1 MFKKLFTRE
10 NIILFLIIILAFGL
24 RLYKINNPIADW
36 HSWRQADT
44 AAVSRGFIEYGFH
57 PLHPRFED
65 LSNSPSKLENPQ
77 GWRFVEFPI
86 FNLIHAGF
94 FKLIGIFNL
103 DIWGRLTAVIASLF
117 SLFFLY
123 LIIAKFWGEKT
134 ALFSAFFFAVLPF
147 NIYYSRA
154 ILPEPLT
161 IAFSLGAIYFFAKFV
176 DKNKKLDWAISLL
189 LGILALLT
197 KPYAVFIIA
206 LPMTYLAVNKFW
218 ENRKDKKETKK
229 NIISAFLYAILVF
242 APLIIWRIWMKQFP
256 EGIPSNQWLFN
267 AGNMRLKPVWWRWLF
282 YERIGKLILGG
293 WGIFFLVL
301 GLMSKKK
308 EYADRF
314 FYSFILGALLFLIVI
329 ARGNIQHDY
338 YQALIIPSICIYLGR
353 GLEAVLYQTRKK
365 SFSTIINYL
374 LLIAIL
380 IFTLAFSWYEVRGYY
395 QINNPAIIEAGQR
408 ADKILPSSAKV
419 IAPYQG
425 DTAFLYQINRQGWP
439 VATSSIENMINLGA
453 THYVSKE
460 IMKKYKI
467 LEKTDRYVIVELE
480 KIPKF
485 QNSKT
490 QSKVR

>member
-1 MFKKLFTRE
+1 MLKKFFTKER
-10 NIILFLIIILAFGL
+10 IVLLLILLLAFAL
-24 RLYKINNPIADW
+24 RLYKIDNPIADW

-44 AAVSRGFIEYGFH
+44 AAVSRSFIEYGFH
-57 PLHPRFED
+57 PLYPRFED
-65 LSNSPSKLENPQ
+65 LSNSPSRLENPQ

-103 DIWGRLTAVIASLF
+103 DIWGRLTAVVASLF

-123 LIIAKFWGEKT
+123 LIIAKFWGKRT
-134 ALFSAFFFAVLPF
+134 GLFSVFFFAVLPF
-147 NIYYSRA
+147 NIFYSRA
-154 ILPEPLT
+154 ILPEPLM
-161 IAFSLGAIYFFAKFV
+161 IAFSLGAIYFFEA
-176 DKNKKLDWAISLL
+176 NWTISLL

-197 KPYAVFIIA
+197 KPYAVFIMA
-206 LPMTYLAVNKFW
+206 LPMAYLVINKFW

-229 NIISAFLYAILVF
+229 IIISAFLYAILVF
-242 APLIIWRIWMKQFP
+242 IPLVLWRIWMRQFP

-293 WGIFFLVL
+293 WGTFFLAL
-301 GLMSKKK
+301 GLMGKKK
-308 EYADRF
+308 KYADRF
-314 FYSFILGALLFLIVI
+314 FYSFILGSLLFLIVI

-338 YQALIIPSICIYLGR
+338 YQALIIPAICIYLGR
-353 GLEAVLYQTRKK
+353 GLETALYQTKKK
-365 SFSTIINYL
+365 SYSIINYL
-374 LLIAIL
+374 LLTAIFV
-380 IFTLAFSWYEVRGYY
+380 FTLAFSWYEVKGYY
-395 QINNPAIIEAGQR
+395 QINNPVIVEAGQK
-408 ADKILPSSAKV
+408 ADKILPSNAKI

-425 DTAFLYQINRQGWP
+425 DTAFLYQTNRPGWP
-439 VATSSIENMINLGA
+439 LITSSIKNMINLGA
-453 THYVSKE
+453 THYVSVNFDETTKE
-460 IMKKYKI
+460 IMEKYKI

-490 QSKVR
+490 QSKVK